1 MCAGRST
8 ARGIGELASAD
19 PLLGD
24 AAGRRGAAP
33 APSRRAVLAGAA
45 ALIAGTACRAEGLQG
60 GVAESPSLRAL
71 SGAKGVAFGAGMD
84 AARVAISP
92 RLGRLMS
99 RDCTITIAMNDMKME
114 VVETKGGARDFTGA
128 DATLRFAQD
137 NGMLLRGTTLV
148 WHRGMPDRV
157 LAEIKPSNAANL
169 MQSWITTI
177 AGRYAGRIDS
187 WDVVNEAIAT
197 QHCDDP
203 RSEKL
208 RHTPWL
214 AALGP
219 DYIPLAFNIL
229 ADVDPKAAGLWNE
242 DDMEPDAKWVE
253 ARRTAFLNTLEAQ
266 LRRGTPIR
274 RVGLQ
279 SHLNST
285 LPFDDGRFRR
295 FLRRIANLG
304 LAIEITEL
312 DVDDRAYPADVA
324 QRDTAV
330 AAFAKRYLDVV
341 LDEPAVLN
349 VLTWGYADG
358 ASWYDHSERARGD
371 GLPDRGL
378 PYSEDE
384 SPLPMA
390 HAIRDAFA
398 AAPDHRA
405 TRAVLRART
414 SGR

>member
-1 MCAGRST
+1 MDRTDVCAGRST

-157 LAEIKPSNAANL
+157 LAEIKPSNADNL

-187 WDVVNEAIAT
+187 WDV
-197 QHCDDP
+197 
-203 RSEKL
+203 
-208 RHTPWL
+208 
-214 AALGP
+214 
-219 DYIPLAFNIL
+219 
-229 ADVDPKAAGLWNE
+229 
-242 DDMEPDAKWVE
+242 
-253 ARRTAFLNTLEAQ
+253 
-266 LRRGTPIR
+266 
-274 RVGLQ
+274 
-279 SHLNST
+279 
-285 LPFDDGRFRR
+285 DDGRFRR
-295 FLRRIANLG
+295 FLHRIANLG

-312 DVDDRAYPADVA
+312 DVDDRAYPAATA
-324 QRDTAV
+324 QRDRAV

-405 TRAVLRART
+405 PREVLRART